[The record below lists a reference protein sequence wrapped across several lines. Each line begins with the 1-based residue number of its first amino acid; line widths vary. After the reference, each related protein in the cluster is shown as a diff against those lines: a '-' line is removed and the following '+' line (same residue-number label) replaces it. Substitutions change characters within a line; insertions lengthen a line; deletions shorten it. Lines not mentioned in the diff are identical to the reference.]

1 LDDVRPVGDRVLV
14 STTSGRLLSVDAPT
28 GRVAWQARLS
38 DRALD
43 RVVAT
48 EDFVVVR
55 TSDPNT
61 VRLVVL
67 DTFTGQHIGTKPFA
81 VQPGMVPMNMA
92 LSADGTLV
100 YTLPQALVLKDLY
113 KSWTDPAAEKL
124 IPGPPQQPPYTGA
137 TRPDQ
142 LIIAEGR
149 ILALADGGPQIGVTP
164 DKYVRLHSLE
174 TGLALPLK
182 FKTGKG
188 DEEVDRV
195 LTTSNKSWD
204 VGLRVI
210 GSHLYVIGSRAIVSY
225 NLDRP
230 AESWSTVYTLPN
242 ANIRDAFIGQDFLAA
257 LEQPDAIAQPGGPAA
272 AQVQAQQQREQAVA
286 PGQQPAEEGAGGAN
300 ANPAPAKPSPMY
312 RLHVYGIYPVSEKNP
327 AQSGR
332 LDYVKEVTDPAGI
345 TANWQPIDGGFAYQ
359 TADGKVK
366 MLLGAR
372 PAK

>member
-1 LDDVRPVGDRVLV
+1 MI
-14 STTSGRLLSVDAPT
+14 A
-28 GRVAWQARLS
+28 
-38 DRALD
+38 
-43 RVVAT
+43 
-48 EDFVVVR
+48 
-55 TSDPNT
+55 
-61 VRLVVL
+61 
-67 DTFTGQHIGTKPFA
+67 
-81 VQPGMVPMNMA
+81 
-92 LSADGTLV
+92 
-100 YTLPQALVLKDLY
+100 
-113 KSWTDPAAEKL
+113 
-124 IPGPPQQPPYTGA
+124 GPPQQLLYTGA

-142 LIIAEGR
+142 LVIAEGR

-164 DKYVRLHSLE
+164 DKYVRMHSLE
-174 TGLALPLK
+174 TGLALPLR

-195 LTTSNKSWD
+195 LTTGNKSWD

-242 ANIRDAFIGQDFLAA
+242 ANVRDAFIGQDFLAV
-257 LEQPDAIAQPGGPAA
+257 LEQPDVLAQPGGPAA
-272 AQVQAQQQREQAVA
+272 AQVQAQQQQQQAIQQPV
-286 PGQQPAEEGAGGAN
+286 QQPAIPGVQQPEDGAGVAN
-300 ANPAPAKPSPMY
+300 PAPAPAKPSPMF
-312 RLHVYGIYPVSEKNP
+312 RLHVYGIYPVSDKNP

-345 TANWQPIDGGFAYQ
+345 TPNWQPMDGGFAYQ

>member
-1 LDDVRPVGDRVLV
+1 
-14 STTSGRLLSVDAPT
+14 
-28 GRVAWQARLS
+28 
-38 DRALD
+38 
-43 RVVAT
+43 
-48 EDFVVVR
+48 
-55 TSDPNT
+55 
-61 VRLVVL
+61 
-67 DTFTGQHIGTKPFA
+67 
-81 VQPGMVPMNMA
+81 
-92 LSADGTLV
+92 
-100 YTLPQALVLKDLY
+100 
-113 KSWTDPAAEKL
+113 
-124 IPGPPQQPPYTGA
+124 
-137 TRPDQ
+137 
-142 LIIAEGR
+142 
-149 ILALADGGPQIGVTP
+149 
-164 DKYVRLHSLE
+164 LE

-242 ANIRDAFIGQDFLAA
+242 ANIRDAFIGQDFLAV
-257 LEQPDAIAQPGGPAA
+257 LEQPDVLAQPGGPAA
-272 AQVQAQQQREQAVA
+272 AQVQAQQQAAQQQREQVLI
-286 PGQQPAEEGAGGAN
+286 PGQQPPEDGAAGAN
-300 ANPAPAKPSPMY
+300 PNAAPAKPSPMY
-312 RLHVYGIYPVSEKNP
+312 RLHLYGTYPVSDKNP

-366 MLLGAR
+366 LLLGAR
-372 PAK
+372 PEH